1 MKKLIAIAVL
11 ALMGLTLAAT
21 NAHAGEWG
29 LGLGVA
35 AQQPPQVGISTE
47 TVVLPFPS
55 YQGERL
61 SLDFASAGYALVKTD
76 RVRFAVE
83 GQLRFDGYDP
93 AESTALAGLEER
105 DVTLDAGFSI
115 TTAGATWGIAS
126 FKVMADTLGVHD
138 GYEISAS
145 YQYPILRGRW
155 IIVPGITANWPS
167 EELVEYYYGVRLDE
181 ATPDRPAYSG
191 SAVLNASVGLNAS
204 YELADSWEIIG
215 GAEYTFLGDGITDS
229 PIIEKDHEVIMFSA
243 IVYRF

>member
-1 MKKLIAIAVL
+1 MKKSFAIALL
-11 ALMGLTLAAT
+11 ALMGLTLVAT
-21 NAHAGEWG
+21 DARAGEWG
-29 LGLGVA
+29 LGVGVA
-35 AQQPPQVGISTE
+35 AQQPPQVGTSTE

-61 SLDFASAGYALVKTD
+61 SLDFGSVGYALVNTD

-93 AESTALAGLEER
+93 AESTELSGLRER

-115 TTAGATWGIAS
+115 ATGDKWGIAS
-126 FKVMADTLGVHD
+126 FQVMADALGIHK
-138 GYEISAS
+138 GYEMSAS
-145 YQYPILRGRW
+145 YQYPIQLGRW
-155 IIVPGITANWPS
+155 TLVPGITAKWPS

-191 SAVLNASVGLNAS
+191 RAVFNASAALNAS
-204 YELADSWEIIG
+204 YTLTDSWELIG
-215 GAEYTFLGDGITDS
+215 GAEYTRLGDGITDS
-229 PIIEKDHEVIMFSA
+229 PIIEKDHEVIMYSA

>member
-1 MKKLIAIAVL
+1 MKRTLTIAVL
-11 ALMGLTLAAT
+11 VLIGLTLVTTDAR
-21 NAHAGEWG
+21 AGEWG
-29 LGLGVA
+29 LGIGVA
-35 AQQPPQVGISTE
+35 AQQPPQVGTSTE

-61 SLDFASAGYALVKTD
+61 SLDFGSVGYALVNSD

-93 AESTALAGLEER
+93 TESTALSGLRER

-115 TTAGATWGIAS
+115 ATGDKWGIAS
-126 FKVMADTLGVHD
+126 FKVMADALGVHK

-145 YQYPILRGRW
+145 YQYPIQRGRW
-155 IIVPGITANWPS
+155 TLVPGITAKWPS

-191 SAVLNASVGLNAS
+191 KAVLNASAALNAS
-204 YELADSWEIIG
+204 YTFTDSWEFIG
-215 GAEYTFLGDGITDS
+215 GAEYTRLGDGITES
-229 PIIEKDHEVIMFSA
+229 PIIEKDHEVIMYSA
-243 IVYRF
+243 IVYHF